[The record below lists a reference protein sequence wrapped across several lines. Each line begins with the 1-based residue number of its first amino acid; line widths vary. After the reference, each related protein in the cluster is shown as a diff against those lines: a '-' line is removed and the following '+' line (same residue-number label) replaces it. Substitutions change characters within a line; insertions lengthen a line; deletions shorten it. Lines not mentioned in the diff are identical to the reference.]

1 MISFIPWLKLIIGLT
16 KSTYA
21 AFIHIQVF
29 HTNQSHFQT
38 GSFIQSEYN
47 EFWILIRVR
56 KKNEWERWVSLI
68 HKVWM
73 KFLPCLEK
81 FKLFTSSNT
90 HRQDGIGAC
99 SISKVCNN

>member
-47 EFWILIRVR
+47 EFELQQ
-56 KKNEWERWVSLI
+56 RWVSLI